1 MSNQMITDRP
11 PMLACGINI
20 CVPNLV
26 QHSLSQE
33 TWLRL
38 WGSKERADTQT
49 EKLGW
54 AVWALMGQNNYVTT
68 RNHKSI
74 MHRTGP
80 GLSCPQQGVSAGKQF
95 QAVNIWAE
103 EAAAAGFCT
112 LNFTLAP
119 EKGGFAILLNLIHI
133 GKALSH
139 SPWSWGTGVLDMDV
153 PMPIIQFTLGFLCSP
168 HLEGI

>member
-1 MSNQMITDRP
+1 
-11 PMLACGINI
+11 MLACGINI
-20 CVPNLV
+20 SVPNLV

-54 AVWALMGQNNYVTT
+54 AVWALTGQNNYVTT

-80 GLSCPQQGVSAGKQF
+80 GLSWPQQGVSAGKQF
-95 QAVNIWAE
+95 QAVNIWVE

-112 LNFTLAP
+112 LN
-119 EKGGFAILLNLIHI
+119 IHT
-133 GKALSH
+133 GTRERRLCHPSE
-139 SPWSWGTGVLDMDV
+139 SDPYREGLVPFPWSWGTGVLDMDV